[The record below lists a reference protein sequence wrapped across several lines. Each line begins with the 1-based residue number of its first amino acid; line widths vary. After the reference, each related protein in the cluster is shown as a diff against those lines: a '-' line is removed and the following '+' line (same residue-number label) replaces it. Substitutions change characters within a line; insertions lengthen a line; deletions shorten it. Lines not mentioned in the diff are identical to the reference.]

1 MPGRVALGASTLET
15 SFEVNNTMSSVETKV
30 KHLGVFILEGV
41 AMFLGMLV
49 LTMLA
54 MVMLTACTSLLF
66 RLCID

>member
-1 MPGRVALGASTLET
+1 MPGRVVLGASTLET

-30 KHLGVFILEGV
+30 KHLGVLILEGV